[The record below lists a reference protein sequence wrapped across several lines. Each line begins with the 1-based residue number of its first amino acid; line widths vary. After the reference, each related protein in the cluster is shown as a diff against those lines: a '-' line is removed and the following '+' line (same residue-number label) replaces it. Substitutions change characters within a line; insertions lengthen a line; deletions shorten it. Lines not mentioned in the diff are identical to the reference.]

1 MLKKS
6 GSRVVIVVRAFLS
19 LYKEN
24 NHYSHWTLCV
34 YTDIGGGSVPNGT
47 RNSLARIPLRWMI
60 RQCFIAKTGIMFHK
74 STFPKVGLDPD
85 TLYPE
90 VLARSPIILQDR
102 DKHTIP
108 VPKPLV
114 VSDDRTAVVYSDGG
128 RFVNE
133 AEEDLADA
141 LSPIYDQLSLAKYW
155 WFLEWIPQT
164 IKYQDGTT
172 DLMVSE
178 LKYVTIYLF
187 FFFSPSLLIGYS
199 SLEWIGVVVVIYP
212 YKGRTALR
220 YIEASEFEWQ
230 PLGLKMGLM
239 RPKRI
244 SKSILFGWTSLTR
257 GKKSC
262 ITFLLQLLVVRFLCI
277 ASNLLV
283 TPFFFFFI
291 PTRLAPLYLYFIIF

>member
-1 MLKKS
+1 MPRSIGHHHL
-6 GSRVVIVVRAFLS
+6 L
-19 LYKEN
+19 N
-24 NHYSHWTLCV
+24 NHGNGRELGKLERQYSEYAESTTNVEEVWFAGCHCGLCIFILVQREQSLLIIEYCV

-90 VLARSPIILQDR
+90 VLPRSPIILQDR

-187 FFFSPSLLIGYS
+187 FLFSPSLLIGYS
-199 SLEWIGVVVVIYP
+199 SLE
-212 YKGRTALR
+212 
-220 YIEASEFEWQ
+220 
-230 PLGLKMGLM
+230 
-239 RPKRI
+239 
-244 SKSILFGWTSLTR
+244 
-257 GKKSC
+257 
-262 ITFLLQLLVVRFLCI
+262 
-277 ASNLLV
+277 
-283 TPFFFFFI
+283 
-291 PTRLAPLYLYFIIF
+291 